1 MLKNRDPVTNELI
14 LDKTEGDL
22 IFQYLKCC
30 KISMETLTIGYIG
43 KRKALGMDDVVKN
56 DVTVLPWE
64 D

>member
-30 KISMETLTIGYIG
+30 KISMETLTIGYMG